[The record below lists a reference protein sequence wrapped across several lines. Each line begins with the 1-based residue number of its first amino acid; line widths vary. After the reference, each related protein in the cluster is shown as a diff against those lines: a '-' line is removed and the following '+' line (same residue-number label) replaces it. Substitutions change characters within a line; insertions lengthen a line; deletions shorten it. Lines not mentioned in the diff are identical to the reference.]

1 MRIRTCLRH
10 AVAVASLLAAVS
22 TPATSAFA
30 QAKPSPARTVRE
42 ELPEAM
48 RGDWEQGLT
57 LSKEGKFELA
67 RVKFMQVYDQSKN
80 PRVLFNAGVMEKN
93 LGRFAAAIEL
103 WERELTEGKGRI
115 SADEESQIKEN
126 IAGLKKWVM
135 NISLDVSETN
145 AEVFVDG
152 EKIGVTPLPKPISVA
167 IGTHN
172 IRVTKAGFS
181 DAHAHVDGKD
191 PSPKVNLKLDPLQ
204 RVAQL
209 IVSIEGPPQ
218 ATIKV
223 DSREVGTAT
232 KDQPYK
238 GPVSVSA
245 EPHTIEAEA
254 PGWVPGKYV
263 LKVEDTNDKP
273 VPMVMSSDQRKGK
286 LLVVAKPEGATIEID
301 GKTVGAS
308 RWEGPVDTGNHQVVV
323 KKQGFYTWSYDVDV
337 PKGGER
343 SVTAQLNEDRNTS
356 YVPWLIGT
364 VLVVGGGAVAAYF
377 IAKPKDEEPVRGS
390 LAPFALGTT
399 GLKF

>member
-1 MRIRTCLRH
+1 MRFRTCLRA
-10 AVAVASLLAAVS
+10 AVAVATCFVS
-22 TPATSAFA
+22 ISTAYPQPAFA
-30 QAKPSPARTVRE
+30 QAKPKTVRE
-42 ELPEAM
+42 ELPENL
-48 RGDWEQGLT
+48 RGDWEQGLA
-57 LSKEGKFELA
+57 LSKSGQFELA
-67 RVKFMQVYDQSKN
+67 RVKFMQLYEQTKN
-80 PRVLFNAGVMEKN
+80 PRILFNAAVMEKN
-93 LGRFAAAIEL
+93 LGRFGNAIEL
-103 WERELTEGKGRI
+103 WERELTEGKGKL
-115 SADEESQIKEN
+115 SAEEETELKEA

-135 NISLDVSETN
+135 TITLDVPERD

-152 EKIGVTPLPKPISVA
+152 EKVGTTPLAKPITVA

-191 PSPKVNLKLDPLQ
+191 PTPKISLKLDPLQ

-232 KDQPYK
+232 KDRPYK
-238 GPVSVSA
+238 GPVSVSQ

-263 LKVEDTNDKP
+263 LKVDDTNDKP
-273 VPMVMSSDQRKGK
+273 VPMVLSTDQRKGK
-286 LLVVAKPEGATIEID
+286 LLVVARPEGATIEID

-308 RWEGPVDTGNHQVVV
+308 RWEGPVDTGSHQVVV

-356 YVPWLIGT
+356 FVPWLVGT
-364 VLVVGGGAVAAYF
+364 VLVVGGASVAAYF

-399 GLKF
+399 GVKF

>member
-10 AVAVASLLAAVS
+10 AAAVASLLAAVS
-22 TPATSAFA
+22 LPEASAFA
-30 QAKPSPARTVRE
+30 QAKPKTVRE

-135 NISLDVSETN
+135 NITLDVTQPQ

-152 EKIGVTPLPKPISVA
+152 EKVGVTPLPKPIAVA

-191 PSPKVNLKLDPLQ
+191 PSPKVSLKLDPLQ
-204 RVAQL
+204 RVAQ
-209 IVSIEGPPQ
+209 ITVSVQGPPQ
-218 ATIKV
+218 ATVKI
-223 DSREVGTAT
+223 DSREVGVAT
-232 KDQPYK
+232 KDAPYK
-238 GPVSVSA
+238 GPVSVSQ
-245 EPHTIEAEA
+245 EPHLVEVEA
-254 PGWVPGKYV
+254 PGWVTGRYP
-263 LKVEDTNDKP
+263 LTVEDTNERT
-273 VPMVMSSDQRKGK
+273 VPIVLSTDEKKGK
-286 LLVVAKPEGATIEID
+286 LVVVARPEGATIEID
-301 GKTVGAS
+301 GAVVGAS
-308 RWEGPVDTGNHQVVV
+308 RWDGPVTTGNHQVVV

-364 VLVVGGGAVAAYF
+364 VLVVGGASVAAYF

>member
-1 MRIRTCLRH
+1 MRTVTCLRH
-10 AVAVASLLAAVS
+10 AVAVASVLAAVS
-22 TPATSAFA
+22 APATSAFA
-30 QAKPSPARTVRE
+30 QAKPKTVRE
-42 ELPEAM
+42 ELPENL

-57 LSKEGKFELA
+57 LSKDGKFELA
-67 RVKFMQVYDQSKN
+67 RVKFMQVYEQSKN

-93 LGRFAAAIEL
+93 QGRFAAAIDL
-103 WERELTEGKGRI
+103 WERELKEGSGKL
-115 SADEESQIKEN
+115 SADEEKNVKEA
-126 IAGLKKWVM
+126 IDGLKKWVM
-135 NISLDVSETN
+135 NITLDVVERD

-152 EKIGVTPLPKPISVA
+152 EKVGVTPLPKPIAVA

-172 IRVTKAGFS
+172 IRVTKAGYS

-191 PSPKVNLKLDPLQ
+191 QNPKVSLKLDPLT

-223 DSREVGTAT
+223 DSREVGTAR

-238 GPVSVSA
+238 GPVTLSS

-254 PGWVPGKYV
+254 PGWVTGKYV
-263 LKVEDTNDKP
+263 LKVEDTGDKP
-273 VPMVMSSDQRKGK
+273 VPMVMSTDQSKGK
-286 LLVVAKPEGATIEID
+286 LLVLARPEGATIEID

-308 RWEGPVDTGNHQVVV
+308 RWEGPVDTGSHQVVV
-323 KKQGFYTWSYDVDV
+323 KKQGFYTWSYDVEV

-356 YVPWLIGT
+356 FVPWLIGT

-390 LAPFALGTT
+390 LAPFAFGTT
-399 GLKF
+399 SLKF